1 MGSPANQAVCC
12 RARWYSE
19 TKRCSQAMGRHLPRC
34 SQPVWECR
42 VWTRRTRDKCR
53 DSMYRP
59 YGQERWT
66 WSAQGGGGHTV
77 PGPNLAK
84 GQILANVALCRV
96 CQWQTFV
103 HVQGEGL
110 VRVHVQPLQ
119 RRQSTQV
126 RGRQPPLPRG
136 LCEHLLDH
144 QSSRWREILACNDN
158 TYRES
163 KGQNSHD
170 SLLDLTFLTAATD
183 PKAPIY

>member
-1 MGSPANQAVCC
+1 MRDRKHLVFAKVEKLMEVSQGSRNA
-12 RARWYSE
+12 ARERCLLLLMFRHGLRVSE
-19 TKRCSQAMGRHLPRC
+19 ACGLVLSQ
-34 SQPVWECR
+34 V
-42 VWTRRTRDKCR
+42 
-53 DSMYRP
+53 
-59 YGQERWT
+59 
-66 WSAQGGGGHTV
+66 
-77 PGPNLAK
+77 GPNLAK

-103 HVQGEGL
+103 HVQGEGPI
-110 VRVHVQPLQ
+110 RVHVQPLQ